1 MIIVGI
7 VYAIAG
13 FWCGF
18 IFCASLNKKG
28 YEVESESLNSG
39 TITKKQPEEV
49 DESSDKDEV
58 QFLPADIATMYS
70 DMNAAK
76 ILDDC
81 LKDIFQKVNEAA
93 QNGQYQVVVQS
104 SIYKGVNAN
113 SFIEAMDDLKYRIE
127 TGSGRSDYES
137 LSTALTNGNAIK
149 ILWGAD
155 AAQAYDTQKVE
166 ETKQQSKKVDPIKE
180 VVENSYIPNTNI
192 NTETDVY
199 HLTLQALRHNQ

>member
-1 MIIVGI
+1 M
-7 VYAIAG
+7 
-13 FWCGF
+13 
-18 IFCASLNKKG
+18 
-28 YEVESESLNSG
+28 
-39 TITKKQPEEV
+39 
-49 DESSDKDEV
+49 

-81 LKDIFQKVNEAA
+81 LKDIFQRVNEAA

-104 SIYKGVNAN
+104 SLYKGVNAD
-113 SFIEAMDDLKYRIE
+113 SFIEALDDLKYRIE

-137 LSTALTNGNAIK
+137 LITALTNGSTIK

-155 AAQAYDTQKVE
+155 AVQAHDTPKVE
-166 ETKQQSKKVDPIKE
+166 ETKQKVDPIKE

>member
-1 MIIVGI
+1 MIIV
-7 VYAIAG
+7 AIIYGLAG

-18 IFCASLNKKG
+18 IFCASLKKKG

-49 DESSDKDEV
+49 DESSDEDEV

-155 AAQAYDTQKVE
+155 AAQAHDTPKVE
-166 ETKQQSKKVDPIKE
+166 ELKQNVDPIKE